1 MSMEIRS
8 LSSHSKRGASVKP
21 TRRVVTTASGR
32 GAVKK
37 GPRRRFD
44 GSIGVVAG
52 GHSEAA
58 GNALKRLASQPFAT
72 LMTLLVI
79 GIALALPAGL
89 HLLVQNA
96 RLISGEWASA
106 VDLSV
111 YVTPGTSDEDLEA
124 LRQSVEQLEVVDGVV
139 LITPSQAIEDFKA
152 LSGFGRAIE
161 SLDDNPLPA
170 SLIVRP
176 SGIDDDPEQM
186 SALATALGALPNVD
200 LVQLDTE
207 WVARFQGILEV
218 VRRAVLVA
226 GSLLA
231 LAVLVIVGNTIRMEI
246 QQRRDEIEVTKL
258 VGGTDAFIRRPFVYT
273 GFWYGLMG
281 GLLAAGLI
289 TLAVSV
295 MAAPVQRVA
304 GLYGSDFTLRGLG
317 DWQWAWLLGA
327 STLLGVVGSFIASSR
342 QIRQIEPG

>member
-1 MSMEIRS
+1 MSS
-8 LSSHSKRGASVKP
+8 APKR
-21 TRRVVTTASGR
+21 TRRPTASTSGR

-37 GPRRRFD
+37 GSRKRFD
-44 GSIGVVAG
+44 GSVGVVAG
-52 GHSEAA
+52 GHREAA
-58 GNALKRLASQPFAT
+58 GNAMKRLLSQPFAT

-106 VDLSV
+106 IDLSV
-111 YVTPGTSDEDLEA
+111 YVTPGTSDAEL
-124 LRQSVEQLEVVDGVV
+124 EQLRDTVEGFELVDGVV

-161 SLDDNPLPA
+161 TLDSNPLPA

-176 SGIDDDPEQM
+176 NGIDDDPQQM
-186 SALATALGALPNVD
+186 SALAASLGELPNVD

-226 GSLLA
+226 GFLLA
-231 LAVLVIVGNTIRMEI
+231 LAVLVIVGNTIRMEV

-258 VGGTDAFIRRPFVYT
+258 VGGTDGFIRRPFVYT

-281 GLLAAGLI
+281 GLLAAGLV

-295 MAAPVQRVA
+295 MGGPVQRVA

-327 STLLGVVGSFIASSR
+327 STLLGVIGSFIAATR
-342 QIRQIEPG
+342 QINQIEPG

>member
-1 MSMEIRS
+1 MASPG
-8 LSSHSKRGASVKP
+8 KRGARP
-21 TRRVVTTASGR
+21 TRRAATATASR
-32 GAVKK
+32 GAVRKSA
-37 GPRRRFD
+37 GGTAAPT
-44 GSIGVVAG
+44 GSLGVVAG
-52 GHSEAA
+52 GHTEAA
-58 GNALKRLASQPFAT
+58 TNALKRLLRQPFAT

-111 YVTPGTSDEDLEA
+111 YVTPGTSEERLDE
-124 LRQSVEQLEVVDGVV
+124 LRQAVEQMNNVDGVIV
-139 LITPSQAIEDFKA
+139 ISSEQAIEDFKD
-152 LSGFGRAIE
+152 LSGFGPAIE
-161 SLDDNPLPA
+161 TLDANPLPA

-176 SGIDDDPEQM
+176 GAIDDDPAKM
-186 SALATALGALPNVD
+186 SELAAELGALSDVD

-226 GSLLA
+226 GFLLA
-231 LAVLVIVGNTIRMEI
+231 LAVLVIVGNTIRMEV

-273 GFWYGLMG
+273 GFWYGLTG
-281 GLLAAGLI
+281 GALALGLV
-289 TLAVSV
+289 TLAVQV
-295 MAAPVQRVA
+295 MSGPVQRVA
-304 GLYGSDFTLRGLG
+304 GLYGSDFALRGLV
-317 DWQWAWLLGA
+317 DYQWAWLLLA
-327 STLLGVVGSFIASSR
+327 SVCLGVFGALIAASR
-342 QIRQIEPG
+342 QIRRIEPG

>member
-1 MSMEIRS
+1 METRS
-8 LSSHSKRGASVKP
+8 LSSSAKRGASAK
-21 TRRVVTTASGR
+21 TARRVATSAPVR

-37 GPRRRFD
+37 DRRRRFD
-44 GSIGVVAG
+44 GSLGVVAG

-58 GNALKRLASQPFAT
+58 GNALKRLVSQPFAT

-111 YVTPGTSDEDLEA
+111 YVTPGTSDEDLQA
-124 LRQSVEQLEVVDGVV
+124 LRQRVEQIEAVDGVV
-139 LITPSQAIEDFKA
+139 LITSSQAIEDFKA

-161 SLDDNPLPA
+161 SLDHNPLPA
-170 SLIVRP
+170 SLVVRP
-176 SGIDDDPEQM
+176 NGIDDNPAKM
-186 SALATALGALPNVD
+186 SALAATLGALPNVD

-207 WVARFQGILEV
+207 WVARFQGIVEV

-273 GFWYGLMG
+273 GFWYGFMG
-281 GLLAAGLI
+281 GLLAAALV

-304 GLYGSDFTLRGLG
+304 GLYGSDFALRGLG

-327 STLLGVVGSFIASSR
+327 STLLGIVGSFIAASR
-342 QIRQIEPG
+342 QIRKIEPG

>member
-1 MSMEIRS
+1 MA
-8 LSSHSKRGASVKP
+8 SSSKRGASSKP
-21 TRRVVTTASGR
+21 VRRAAAPAPVR

-37 GPRRRFD
+37 NTRPRFD
-44 GSIGVVAG
+44 GSIGVLAG
-52 GHSEAA
+52 GHREAA
-58 GNALKRLASQPFAT
+58 GNALKRLMGQPFAT

-106 VDLSV
+106 IDLSV
-111 YVTPGTSDEDLEA
+111 YVTPGTSDNDIDA
-124 LRQSVEQLEVVDGVV
+124 LRQQVEQLELVDGVV
-139 LITPSQAIEDFKA
+139 VITPSQAIEDFKD

-161 SLDDNPLPA
+161 SLDSNPLPA

-176 SGIDDDPEQM
+176 NGIDDDPEQM
-186 SALATALGALPNVD
+186 SALADTLGALPNVD

-218 VRRAVLVA
+218 VRRAVMVA
-226 GSLLA
+226 GFLLA
-231 LAVLVIVGNTIRMEI
+231 LAVLVIVGNTIRMEV

-273 GFWYGLMG
+273 GFWYGLLG
-281 GLLAAGLI
+281 GLLATVLV
-289 TLAVSV
+289 TVAVSV

-304 GLYGSDFTLRGLG
+304 GLYGSDFVLRGLG
-317 DWQWAWLLGA
+317 DWQWAYLLLA
-327 STLLGVVGSFIASSR
+327 STLLGVIGSFIASSR
-342 QIRQIEPG
+342 QIRRIEPG